1 MPTRP
6 LWPMKNSQS
15 ARPAALAIAFT
26 RRAICDSDHP
36 NTFSLPSTPAG
47 RMAFRASMAA
57 GVMATT
63 VPWASASVL
72 ERTHGDAAAL
82 DRRLMYLEDASP
94 DVTDG
99 AVCADAGVG
108 HQSAGVFNGEY
119 RLVDLAS
126 AVQWMVKR
134 RTGRWS
140 FCASISVFGARWRM

>member
-1 MPTRP
+1 MRRTMPTRP

-15 ARPAALAIAFT
+15 ARLAALAIAFT

-72 ERTHGDAAAL
+72 ERTTVTPPLASSQRCTSPQVS
-82 DRRLMYLEDASP
+82 RRLRA
-94 DVTDG
+94 
-99 AVCADAGVG
+99 AQAGVG
-108 HQSAGVFNGEY
+108 QRHHQGHVKLPPLSRLIRRLCAAAAPSGLDGGEGAGLPLGP
-119 RLVDLAS
+119 R
-126 AVQWMVKR
+126 
-134 RTGRWS
+134 
-140 FCASISVFGARWRM
+140 